1 MSVKAMARID
11 RSLLNPRQVD
21 VIKQDLLLRQKGGE
35 KYGFGPG
42 QDVRLYKEVANW
54 IEVPRQYAAFELPRV
69 LTQMDDET
77 VEGDP
82 IGITFTKP
90 LRDYQGPLVEDFLS
104 KLGRGK
110 GKYGGIFSAKCGTGK
125 TIMALKFLEQLDR
138 PAIVLVH
145 ANFLVTQWRNAV
157 KEFTDIDSDEIGLVQ
172 QDKCEWKDKKIVL
185 AMVESLVG
193 EREYPREMF
202 EHFGVLIADEVHR
215 HGAAQWSKAIAMFP
229 ARIRIGLSA
238 TPRRG
243 DGLWDV
249 LRWHVGDVLTESKK
263 GGDANVFVVPTGIA
277 LGEDTYRTRNAEI
290 NLGRLITVLS
300 KIGSRNDLIVDHIL
314 KAVEAGRRVLVL
326 SERLK
331 HLDTLK
337 AMVEFLWDGSPS
349 ALNIGRYVG
358 GMKESEI
365 EVSKTCNLLF
375 GTVQYAKEGLD
386 DPSLDTLFLTTPKSD
401 VEQPVGRI
409 LRRDADKKPPFV
421 IDFLDDKTGPCIGF
435 YKRRRK
441 QYEQLGFEV
450 KELARRR

>member
-1 MSVKAMARID
+1 MARID

-42 QDVRLYKEVANW
+42 QDVRLYREVANW
-54 IEVPRQYAAFELPRV
+54 IEVPRQYAVFELPSV
-69 LTQMDDET
+69 IGKIDDAT
-77 VEGDP
+77 VEGEPLD
-82 IGITFTKP
+82 ITFTKP
-90 LRDYQGPLVEDFLS
+90 LREMQEPLVEDFLS
-104 KLGRGK
+104 KLGQGK
-110 GKYGGIFSAKCGTGK
+110 HRYGGIFSAKCGTGK
-125 TIMALKFLEQLDR
+125 TVMALKFLEQIGR

-145 ANFLVTQWRNAV
+145 ANFLMAQWRQAI
-157 KEFTDIDSDEIGLVQ
+157 KMFTDIDSDEIGLIQ
-172 QDKCEWKDKKIVL
+172 QDKCEWKGKKIVL

-193 EREYPREMF
+193 EREYPQEMF

-215 HGAAQWSKAIAMFP
+215 HGAAQWSRAIAMFP
-229 ARIRIGLSA
+229 ARLRIGLSA

-263 GGDANVFVVPTGIA
+263 GGDANVYVVPTGIA
-277 LGEDTYRTRNAEI
+277 LDESTYRTRNAEI
-290 NLGRLITVLS
+290 NLGRLLTVLS
-300 KIGSRNDLIVDHIL
+300 KIGSRNDLITHHIL
-314 KAVEAGRRVLVL
+314 KAVAAGRRVLVL

-337 AMVEFLWDGSPS
+337 AMVEFLWEGSPS

-401 VEQPVGRI
+401 VEQAVGRI

-421 IDFLDDKTGPCIGF
+421 IDFIDNKTGPCIGF

-441 QYEQLGFEV
+441 QYEHLGFEV
-450 KELARRR
+450 TELAAKS

>member
-1 MSVKAMARID
+1 MSVRAMVRID

-21 VIKQDLLLRQKGGE
+21 VIKKDLLLRQKGGK

-54 IEVPRQYAAFELPRV
+54 IEVPRQYAVLELPRI
-69 LTQMDDET
+69 LSQIEDES
-77 VEGDP
+77 VEGES

-90 LRDYQGPLVEDFLS
+90 LRDYQEPLVEDFLS
-104 KLGRGK
+104 KLGQGK
-110 GKYGGIFSAKCGTGK
+110 AKYGGIFSAKCG
-125 TIMALKFLEQLDR
+125 
-138 PAIVLVH
+138 LVH
-145 ANFLVTQWRNAV
+145 ANFLMTQWRKAI
-157 KEFTDIDSDEIGLVQ
+157 ETFTDIPPNEVGLIQ
-172 QDKCEWKDKKIVL
+172 QDKCEWEGKKIVL

-193 EREYPREMF
+193 ERKYPEALF
-202 EHFGVLIADEVHR
+202 DHFGVLIADEVHR

-229 ARIRIGLSA
+229 ARLRIGLSA

-249 LRWHVGDVLTESKK
+249 LRWHVGDVLTESQK

-277 LGEDTYRTRNAEI
+277 LAENTYRTRNAEV

-300 KIGSRNDLIVDHIL
+300 KIGRATCRAL
-314 KAVEAGRRVLVL
+314 KADRRILVL

-331 HLDTLK
+331 HLDVLK
-337 AMVEFLWDGSPS
+337 AAVEFLWDGD
-349 ALNIGRYVG
+349 ADKLKIGRYVG
-358 GMKESEI
+358 GMKDAEI

-401 VEQPVGRI
+401 VEQAAGRI
-409 LRRDADKKPPFV
+409 LRRDEDKKPPFI
-421 IDFLDDKTGPCIGF
+421 IDFVDDKTGPCIGF
-435 YKRRRK
+435 HKRRRK
-441 QYEQLGFEV
+441 QYEHLGFTV
-450 KELARRR
+450 KDLAPPR